1 MRAIRLRTEYR
12 ENPLG
17 IDQVNPRFTWNCEDG
32 KRQCAY
38 RVIVTDSE
46 QDVLFD
52 SGKVESSS
60 MHCRYKG
67 ERLQSRQRA
76 YWNVRIWDENGQE
89 TASDTAWFEMGLLD
103 AEDWKAQWIGGT
115 DTDREERLAADCFQ
129 RKFKVEKAVVR
140 ARLYATACGV
150 YAAWMNGKRV
160 PGVLAPGGTEY
171 EKRLYYQVYDVTD
184 SIQKENCLE
193 FMVGDGW
200 YKGKI
205 GSTNTQYFFGTQT
218 ALLAQL
224 ELVYA
229 DGTTERIVTDEEFRW
244 SNEGPIRYTDLKDGE
259 IYDARCVPKYENPA
273 VRVEKNMNLEASPL
287 GMIEEHETFEPE
299 LIISPSGAKILD
311 FHQNLAGY
319 IRFRIKGEA
328 GQKIRLRMCEAL
340 DHGEYSNRTLL
351 HVLPDLPSI
360 NQEIVYIC
368 DGEEH
373 VFQPEF
379 FYSGFR
385 YALVEGIDAVDPKD
399 FAAVAVYSE
408 MEYTGEFHCS
418 NPMIEQF
425 LKNTRWSQ
433 KSNFVDIPTDCPQRE
448 KSGWTGDAQVFADT
462 ASYLADTAAFY
473 RKWLRDV
480 RDCQR
485 EDGRVDNVCPKIRG
499 IDNRDSLNGAVGWA
513 DAAVIIPYVLWKRYG
528 DEDFIYENYD
538 LMHGWKEYVIKAA
551 ADKSYYHLPD
561 HHRLKPMIAP
571 FLLPDS
577 EYNKYIIES
586 GLHWGEWLEPDCDSG
601 KELIRPK
608 QEITSAYMHYSMS
621 LLAEMLRVIGKR
633 EEAAQCEIYAEGAK
647 KAYNYHFVEN
657 GKIKAPRQAPMV
669 RALALGL
676 LNEEDQ
682 KAVAAQLNADAVTR
696 NYKVGTGF
704 LSTPFVLDV
713 LVKYGYVD
721 TAYRM
726 LENTEAPGWLAMV
739 AQGGTTVWENYIS
752 YDEEQHPKICSMN
765 HYSPGAVCA
774 FLFRTVCGIQIDG
787 ENHFRIRP
795 IPGGS
800 LTYADAVYQS
810 PYGKVESSWKRE
822 KDRDVFTVSIPANT
836 TAEICLPDGKRYE
849 VGSGRHEFLTC
860 L

>member
-17 IDQVNPRFTWNCEDG
+17 IDSCNPRFTWNCDEG
-32 KRQCAY
+32 KKQCAY
-38 RVIVTDSE
+38 RVVVTDDG
-46 QDVLFD
+46 QNILFD

-67 ERLQSRQRA
+67 SSLYSRQRA
-76 YWNVRIWDENGQE
+76 CWKVLIWDENGE
-89 TASDTAWFEMGLLD
+89 ESASDTTWFEMGLLRD
-103 AEDWKAQWIGGT
+103 NDWKAQWISGV
-115 DTDREERLAADCFQ
+115 DTDRKERLSSDCF
-129 RKFKVEKAVVR
+129 RRIFKAEKPVIR

-150 YAAWMNGKRV
+150 YAAWLNGKRL
-160 PGVLAPGGTEY
+160 PGVLVPGCTEY
-171 EKRLYYQVYDVTD
+171 EKRLYYQIYDVTHE
-184 SIQKENCLE
+184 IQKENKIE

-205 GSTNTQYFFGTQT
+205 GSTNNQYFFGTQT

-224 ELVYA
+224 ELVYE
-229 DGTTERIVTDEEFRW
+229 DGTMEIIATDSDYTW
-244 SNEGPIRYTDLKDGE
+244 SNDGPILYNDLKDGE
-259 IYDARCVPKYENPA
+259 IYDARCIPTYENHA
-273 VRVEKNMNLEASPL
+273 VCVEKNMNLEVSPAE
-287 GMIEEHETFEPE
+287 MIEEHEVFQPE
-299 LIISPSGAKILD
+299 LLISPSGGKILD

-319 IRFRIKGEA
+319 IRFRIKGES

-360 NQEIVYIC
+360 NQEIIYIC
-368 DGEEH
+368 DGMEH
-373 VFQPEF
+373 WFQPEF

-385 YALVEGIDAVDPKD
+385 YALVEGIDVVKPDD
-399 FAAVAVYSE
+399 FEAVAI
-408 MEYTGEFHCS
+408 YTTMDYKGEFHCS
-418 NPMIEQF
+418 NPMINQF
-425 LKNTRWSQ
+425 LENTRWSQ

-448 KSGWTGDAQVFADT
+448 KSGWTGDAQVFAET
-462 ASYLADTAAFY
+462 ATYLADTAAFY

-499 IDNRDSLNGAVGWA
+499 VDSRDALNGAVGWA
-513 DAAVIIPYVLWKRYG
+513 DAAIIIPYILWKRYG
-528 DEDFIYENYD
+528 DDAFIYENYE

-551 ADKSYYHLPD
+551 ADKSYYHLPEG
-561 HHRLKPMIAP
+561 HQLKPMIEP

-577 EYNKYIIES
+577 EYNQYIIES

-608 QEITSAYMHYSMS
+608 QEIASAYMHYSMS
-621 LLAEMLRVIGKR
+621 LLEEMLRTIGKT
-633 EEAAQCEIYAEGAK
+633 EEADQCDIYSEGAK

-669 RALALGL
+669 RSLALGL

-682 KAVAAQLNADAVTR
+682 KAVSAQLNADVIAR

-721 TAYRM
+721 SAYKM
-726 LENTEAPGWLAMV
+726 LENVEAPGWLAMV

-752 YDEEQHPKICSMN
+752 YDEEQRPKICSMN
-765 HYSPGAVCA
+765 HYSPGAVCV
-774 FLFRTVCGIQIDG
+774 FLFQTVCGIQIKE
-787 ENHFRIRP
+787 ENHFQIKP
-795 IPGGS
+795 VPGGS
-800 LTYADAVYQS
+800 LTYAEASYLS
-810 PYGKVESSWKRE
+810 PYGVVESGWRRE
-822 KDRDVFTVSIPANT
+822 GEEDIFIISIPANT
-836 TAEICLPDGKRYE
+836 SAQICLPDGSVRE
-849 VGSGRHEFLTC
+849 VGYGKYGFRIK
-860 L
+860 